1 MHKIELNKGMIVENA
16 AAQMLTAT
24 GRSLYFFTRYDKNNA
39 DERMDDVRF
48 EDEILYLP
56 LYMTPFL

>member
-1 MHKIELNKGMIVENA
+1 MIVENA

-48 EDEILYLP
+48 EDGILYLP